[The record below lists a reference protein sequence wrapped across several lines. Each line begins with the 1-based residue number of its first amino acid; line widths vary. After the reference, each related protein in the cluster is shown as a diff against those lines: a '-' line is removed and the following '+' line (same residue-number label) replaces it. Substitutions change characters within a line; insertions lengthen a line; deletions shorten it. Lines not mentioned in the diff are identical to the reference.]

1 MADTEANPP
10 ANGAATEVED
20 EETKEIMLMKQ
31 RVEEMEK
38 EAAKLREMQEAAE
51 KASEAGAGAGT
62 PMDTEEDKTA
72 ADNRSIYVGNVD
84 YSATPEDIQA
94 HFQAC
99 GTINRVTIL
108 CDKFTGHPKG
118 YAYVEFAEPEHVDA
132 AVTMDNSLF
141 KGRSPLK
148 EQTSL
153 ASTADAD
160 EAATGADIAEVIA
173 GIRHTQEGGEAM
185 LSNAVKRWPR
195 FMSTRTGASVAS
207 ASKPAPPPSAPKAKH
222 SASEPQRRAPVPP
235 RAYPFA
241 LNPIRVE
248 PTATLPPA
256 RVLQGKGVM
265 EYVKDTLP
273 NARRKAVADRLF
285 GRNSPQRVP
294 IGSVLT
300 VQQEHAPTQFTG
312 VLLDVRR
319 RGPATSF
326 LLRNIVQ
333 RTGVEVRFFV
343 YSPHIKDIKIN
354 SRARGTRRAKLYYLR
369 DSPEKMNAIA
379 SGRAR

>member
-1 MADTEANPP
+1 
-10 ANGAATEVED
+10 
-20 EETKEIMLMKQ
+20 MLMKQ

-51 KASEAGAGAGT
+51 KASESGVSGGA

-141 KGRSPLK
+141 KGRLIK
-148 EQTSL
+148 AVTE
-153 ASTADAD
+153 ADTAG
-160 EAATGADIAEVIA
+160 ATVA
-173 GIRHTQEGGEAM
+173 IRHTQEGGEVM

-195 FMSTRTGASVAS
+195 LMSTRTGASAAS
-207 ASKPAPPPSAPKAKH
+207 ASKAAPPPPAPKAKPA
-222 SASEPQRRAPVPP
+222 SSEPQRRSPVQP
-235 RAYPFA
+235 RPYPFA
-241 LNPIRVE
+241 LNPIRIE
-248 PTATLPPA
+248 PTATLPPE
-256 RVLQGKGVM
+256 RVLKGKGVM

-379 SGRAR
+379 SGRARYVVPVSSSCSLTDFCPR

>member
-1 MADTEANPP
+1 
-10 ANGAATEVED
+10 
-20 EETKEIMLMKQ
+20 MLMKQ

-51 KASEAGAGAGT
+51 KASESGVSGGA

-141 KGRSPLK
+141 KGRLIK
-148 EQTSL
+148 
-153 ASTADAD
+153 ADTAAD
-160 EAATGADIAEVIA
+160 TAGATVA
-173 GIRHTQEGGEAM
+173 IRHTQEGGEVM

-195 FMSTRTGASVAS
+195 LMSTRTGASAAS
-207 ASKPAPPPSAPKAKH
+207 ASKAAPPPPAPKAKPA
-222 SASEPQRRAPVPP
+222 SSEPQRRPPVQP
-235 RAYPFA
+235 RPYPFA
-241 LNPIRVE
+241 LNPIRIE
-248 PTATLPPA
+248 PTATLPPE
-256 RVLQGKGVM
+256 RVLKGKGVM

-379 SGRAR
+379 SGRARYVVHVSSSCSLTDFVPR